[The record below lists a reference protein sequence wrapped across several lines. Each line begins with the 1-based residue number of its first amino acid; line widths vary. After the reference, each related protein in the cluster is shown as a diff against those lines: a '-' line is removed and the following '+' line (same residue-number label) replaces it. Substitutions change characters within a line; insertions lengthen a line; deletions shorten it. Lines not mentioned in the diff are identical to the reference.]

1 MATIEQIS
9 RENNILRVK
18 VAFDA
23 AEVAKQ
29 YAQVYRELANSLKIA
44 GFRKGKIPP
53 NVIRQRV
60 GVESLAEAVEDN
72 LREQAADQA
81 VHECKVFPRQ
91 GRITWHEEPKPAEGQ
106 PLTYEFSIPV
116 MPEIELPDYRAFE
129 FTLPRMEVTD
139 SMKQRFYDRMRDRLT
154 EYPEKQGPAQVGD
167 GLLLTMSSAFADSG
181 EAAPLAQEMMLYV
194 IGKEGNLPGWD
205 ERVTGATPGQE
216 IEFEYKVPDD
226 FDDPRIAGKL
236 LQVKLQVKTVHDV
249 KAPVIDDA
257 YVKEHLKFESLEQY
271 DEYVLRHLTMERDNV
286 QARMMRDMVVQKLVD
301 AVEADITEDM
311 IEESINSLV
320 EENEREARE
329 HDTTLEDELKKSG
342 QELAAYR
349 ESLRPLA
356 INKIK
361 LNLIVRTVAAEQD
374 LRATVQD
381 FERYAAYMVQR
392 EGITPKQFKE
402 LLGYPEFVSEISHQ
416 IMQEKVLDYLVG
428 CAKFTT
434 SATDAPAPVGAGE
447 EAAAVIEEL
456 AEQAPAPPDQV

>member
-1 MATIEQIS
+1 MATVELIS

-23 AEVAKQ
+23 AEVNKQ
-29 YAQVYRELANSLKIA
+29 YAQVYRELANSLKIS

-60 GVESLAEAVEDN
+60 GAESLAEAVEDN

-81 VHECKVFPRQ
+81 VHECKVFPRK
-91 GRITWHEEPKPAEGQ
+91 GRVTWHEEPKPVEGE
-106 PLTYEFSIPV
+106 PLIYDFSIPV
-116 MPEIELPDYRAFE
+116 MPEIELPDYRSYE
-129 FTLPRMEVTD
+129 FTLPRMEVTE

-154 EYPEKQGPAQVGD
+154 EYPETQAAAGPGNGV
-167 GLLLTMSSAFADSG
+167 LLTMSSAFADSG
-181 EAAPLAQEMMLYV
+181 EAAPLAQDMMLFV

-205 ERVTGATPGQE
+205 ERVTGVTPGQTV
-216 IEFEYKVPDD
+216 EFDYTAPDD
-226 FDDPRIAGKL
+226 FDDPRIAGKQ
-236 LQVKLQVKTVHDV
+236 LQVKLEIKTVHEV
-249 KAPVIDDA
+249 HAPVIDDA

-271 DEYVLRHLTMERDNV
+271 DEYVLRHLTMERDTV
-286 QARMMRDMVVQKLVD
+286 QARMMRDMLVQKLVD
-301 AVEADITEDM
+301 AVDADISDDM
-311 IEESINSLV
+311 VEESIDGLV

-329 HDTTLEDELKKSG
+329 HDSSLEEQLKQSKMELP
-342 QELAAYR
+342 AYR

-356 INKIK
+356 INKLK
-361 LNLIVRTVAAEQD
+361 LTLIVRTIAAQQD

-428 CAKFTT
+428 CAKYTT
-434 SATDAPAPVGAGE
+434 AMPDTPDESPVAQVE
-447 EAAAVIEEL
+447 NAVVEEL
-456 AEQAPAPPDQV
+456 AEQDPAAPSET